1 MNLRF
6 IIFISIFA
14 IMNVYAFSRIIT
26 RWQWAKE
33 HYAVAWSV
41 VVLIFM
47 LELLAPLGDRMFL
60 PRLKS
65 ELGMAWLFIAVN
77 WVSYTVFG
85 MVTLLAAYGIITD
98 VGAMVWRF
106 IAPPTDAVD
115 MERRVLLT
123 LGVLTVGSTVLGI
136 GQAHAEPNVKEV
148 KVPIK
153 DLPEQ
158 FEGFRIAQISD
169 LHVGPTI
176 GRRFAQTVVN
186 RVNLLDADIV
196 ALTGDFTDGH
206 VKDLKNDI
214 APIAEL
220 KSKYGVYYVTGNHE
234 YYWDAVGWV
243 EEFEKMG
250 AKPLINKHEKLNVG
264 GAEIALGGVSDYS
277 TRNYGA
283 LHASSPKKAFD
294 GVPESMTKILLAHQP
309 NSYEEAYKAGVD
321 LQLSGHTHAGQYFPF
336 SLLIP
341 FFQKYYKGLNRHKDM
356 WVYVNT
362 GTGYWGPPMRAGV
375 PSEITLLTLHKA

>member
-6 IIFISIFA
+6 VIFISIFA
-14 IMNVYAFSRIIT
+14 AMNVYAFSRIIT

-33 HYAVAWSV
+33 HYVIAWSA

-98 VGAMVWRF
+98 IGAMAWRF

-158 FEGFRIAQISD
+158 FEGFRIAQVSD

-186 RVNLLDADIV
+186 RVNSLDADIV

-250 AKPLINKHEKLNVG
+250 AKPLINKHEKINVD

-309 NSYEEAYKAGVD
+309 NSYAEAYKAGVN

-341 FFQKYYKGLNRHKDM
+341 FFQKYYKGLNRHEDM

>member
-250 AKPLINKHEKLNVG
+250 AKPLINKHEKINVNG
-264 GAEIALGGVSDYS
+264 EEIALGGVSDYS

-283 LHASSPKKAFD
+283 LHASSPKKAFE

-341 FFQKYYKGLNRHKDM
+341 FFQKYYKGLNRHEDM

>member
-186 RVNLLDADIV
+186 RVNFLDADIV

>member
-98 VGAMVWRF
+98 IGAMVWRF

-186 RVNLLDADIV
+186 RVNLLDADVV
-196 ALTGDFTDGH
+196 ALTGDFADGH
-206 VKDLKNDI
+206 VKDLKKDI

-250 AKPLINKHEKLNVG
+250 AKPLINKHEKINVD

-309 NSYEEAYKAGVD
+309 NSYAEAYKAGVN

-341 FFQKYYKGLNRHKDM
+341 FFQKYYKGLNRHEDM